1 MAAYGRKTM
10 CRFLQ
15 MDLQLWDRM
24 SEPFEKKS
32 TDSQLGFL
40 FVDFFH
46 SSVFITTLATAKNL
60 NMGPNEKEPVC
71 HFFRWVLYNNK
82 ILHSS
87 S

>member
-1 MAAYGRKTM
+1 MAEKRCAAFYRWIYNSETVCLSLSKNPQIANLV
-10 CRFLQ
+10 FY
-15 MDLQLWDRM
+15 LWK
-24 SEPFEKKS
+24 F
-32 TDSQLGFL
+32 
-40 FVDFFH
+40 FFH